1 MIQGD
6 MGTMGMGTVWGHLVC
21 GQDMAGGTR
30 VCVWQ
35 WVGAVAVHM
44 CVRVPVRPLVCPG
57 VPSSVP
63 VYPGVSIPVS
73 PRVPMCPHVSP
84 DPCGCPQASGDRLLS
99 EKVQQ
104 GGSPKLGPGV
114 HGCHHPG
121 DMGAVALGTWVPPSW
136 DHGCHHPRAIGP
148 PPPHPEDVGTTTLGT
163 WVATTL
169 RTWVATTLGTW
180 VPPLWGHG
188 CHHFG
193 DTGPHLG
200 FPLQIA
206 PQLRSQQLI

>member
-6 MGTMGMGTVWGHLVC
+6 MGTMGTPRLWARHGWR
-21 GQDMAGGTR
+21 DTR
-30 VCVWQ
+30 VR
-35 WVGAVAVHM
+35 VAVGGGRGGAHVCACPRASP
-44 CVRVPVRPLVCPG
+44 CVSRCPLFCPRVSRCDH
-57 VPSSVP
+57 
-63 VYPGVSIPVS
+63 
-73 PRVPMCPHVSP
+73 PRVPSCPHVSP